1 MISLFL
7 FNLKQYFIE
16 IIPTIFL
23 GFLLSGI
30 IHEFIPQSLINKYLG
45 RKDVLTLLRVSLLGI
60 ILPLCCWG
68 SLPVAI
74 TFKKKGTPLG
84 SVLAFLV
91 TTPATSVSAILI
103 TYKFFG
109 LKFTFYLCLSIIL
122 MGIIIGIIGNL
133 LKTKEFFINENKE
146 KCLCCEEGSKHLSHS
161 YQQKNFKNKIISIL
175 TYSFIDLPKEIGLEI
190 LIGIILA
197 AVVASFSPV
206 GILIKRYLSGF
217 YGYFFA
223 LIFGLLMYICATASV
238 PLVYALII
246 QGLNIGAG
254 LVLLLV
260 GPITSYG
267 TILLIKKEF
276 GFSILI
282 IYLTLISIL
291 SLFFGYLFTFLK

>member
-16 IIPTIFL
+16 IIPMIFL

-30 IHEFIPQSLINKYLG
+30 IHEFIPQRLINKYLG
-45 RKDVLTLLRVSLLGI
+45 KKDFLTLLRVSLLGI

-91 TTPATSVSAILI
+91 TTPATSISAILI
-103 TYKFFG
+103 TYRFFG
-109 LKFTFYLCLSIIL
+109 LKFTFYLCISIIL
-122 MGIIIGIIGNL
+122 MGVIVGIIGNL
-133 LKTKEFFINENKE
+133 LKIKEIIINENEE
-146 KCLCCEEGSKHLSHS
+146 KCPLCEEVNKHLSHFHH
-161 YQQKNFKNKIISIL
+161 QNNFKNRIISIL
-175 TYSFIDLPKEIGLEI
+175 TYSFIDLPKEIGVEI
-190 LIGIILA
+190 LVGIILA
-197 AVVASFSPV
+197 AVVASFSPI
-206 GILIKRYLSGF
+206 GILIKRYLGGF
-217 YGYFFA
+217 YGYLFA

-238 PLVYALII
+238 PLVYALIL
-246 QGLNIGAG
+246 QGLNTGAG

-291 SLFFGYLFTFLK
+291 SLFFGYLFVFLK